1 MQNGKHPRIAALC
14 LPWGYFRKSSVA
26 CKVPPRIE
34 RCRWWTSN
42 RSGGPGQQWHG
53 DIWASFEQQSSELG
67 LQHLKEMLCWGIFFK
82 LFTIFYR
89 NSSPE
94 TRVLRK
100 AFQKHLK
107 RSGEYQKTP
116 DPPLPWLQ
124 RRPQCWQWRHG
135 TEKWIFLHNNPFI
148 HQQAT
153 TLLVGGVF
161 IYNFISLP
169 LARGSDFR

>member
-1 MQNGKHPRIAALC
+1 MQNGKHLGSAAHC

-26 CKVPPRIE
+26 CKVPLRIE

-42 RSGGPGQQWHG
+42 HSGGRGQQWRG
-53 DIWASFEQQSSELG
+53 DIWVSFELQSSELG
-67 LQHLKEMLCWGIFFK
+67 LQHLKEMLCCGIFFK

-89 NSSPE
+89 NFSPE

-107 RSGEYQKTP
+107 RSEEYQKIQ

-124 RRPQCWQWRHG
+124 MRPQCCQWRHG

-169 LARGSDFR
+169 LVRGSDFR